1 MRLMK
6 QRLATALV
14 LACAGLFAQTVGAAQ
29 PVSIGNYGE
38 DGEGVFYG
46 VICDDNSEGSVV
58 QRIEPPRQ
66 ICATPAFGAESC
78 RGGWTVNEAAVYA
91 CQANTGSA
99 NNASGES
106 SAATGIAGSASAR
119 AAQPAKSQRHIRVK
133 KNSAGRPVPN
143 SR

>member
-1 MRLMK
+1 MK

-14 LACAGLFAQTVGAAQ
+14 LTCAALFAQAVGAAQ

-46 VICDDNSEGSVV
+46 VVCDDNSEGSVV
-58 QRIEPPRQ
+58 KRIEPPRQ

-99 NNASGES
+99 NSASSES
-106 SAATGIAGSASAR
+106 SAATGIAGSASAH

-143 SR
+143 NR

>member
-1 MRLMK
+1 MK

-14 LACAGLFAQTVGAAQ
+14 LTCAALFAQAVGAAQ

-46 VICDDNSEGSVV
+46 VVCDDNSEGSVV
-58 QRIEPPRQ
+58 KRIEPPRQ

-99 NNASGES
+99 HNASSES
-106 SAATGIAGSASAR
+106 SAATGIAGSASAH
-119 AAQPAKSQRHIRVK
+119 AAQPAKSQRYIRVK